1 MLLLC
6 PHELGPSLRFWEF
19 CISCRVFALRLRG
32 PLVAWRLLKVHA
44 IPMEEHRVQGGSSV
58 HLTLRILQ
66 PSQARLPILR
76 RGRADMLSL
85 LSFRVWTHLLVSL
98 KDSEHCAM

>member
-1 MLLLC
+1 MLLLLCDLHGLC
-6 PHELGPSLRFWEF
+6 PALRFWEF
-19 CISCRVFALRLRG
+19 CISCSVFALRLRG
-32 PLVAWRLLKVHA
+32 PLVAWRLLKVQA

-76 RGRADMLSL
+76 RGKADMMSL
-85 LSFRVWTHLLVSL
+85 
-98 KDSEHCAM
+98 